1 MAYNLGMPRI
11 ERLWIK
17 PAAGASMEPAEE
29 LTIVVGEGVAGNKPQ
44 KRHVTLIA
52 QERWAELMEQMSAA
66 LDPSTRRANV
76 MLSGIDLIESTG
88 KTIRIG
94 DVELIVRGNTRPC
107 HQMEAAL
114 PGLEEAMKARW
125 GGGAWTEV
133 VTGGT
138 IRVGDNVSLA

>member
-1 MAYNLGMPRI
+1 MARI

-17 PAAGASMEPAEE
+17 PAAGAAMQPVEE
-29 LTIVVGEGVAGNKPQ
+29 LAISAESGVAGNKPQ
-44 KRHVTLIA
+44 QRPVTFIA
-52 QERWAELMEQMSAA
+52 QERWAELMEQMGSD

-76 MLSGIDLIESTG
+76 MLSGVDLIESTG

-94 DVELIVRGNTRPC
+94 DVELIVRGETRPC
-107 HQMEAAL
+107 GQMEAAL
-114 PGLEEAMKARW
+114 PGLEEAMRDRW

-138 IRVGDNVSLA
+138 IRVGDDVTIS

>member
-1 MAYNLGMPRI
+1 
-11 ERLWIK
+11 
-17 PAAGASMEPAEE
+17 MEPAEE
-29 LTIVVGEGVAGNKPQ
+29 LTIVAGEGVAGNKPQ

-52 QERWAELMEQMSAA
+52 QERWAELMEQMGADLS
-66 LDPSTRRANV
+66 PSTRRANV
-76 MLSGIDLIESTG
+76 MLSGVDLIESTG

-94 DVELIVRGNTRPC
+94 AVELIVRGHTRPC

-114 PGLEEAMKARW
+114 PGLEEAMKTRW

-138 IRVGDNVSLA
+138 IRVGDDVEMA

>member
-1 MAYNLGMPRI
+1 MKPVDELRI
-11 ERLWIK
+11 V
-17 PAAGASMEPAEE
+17 AGQG
-29 LTIVVGEGVAGNKPQ
+29 VVGNKPQ
-44 KRHVTLIA
+44 KRPVTLIA
-52 QERWAELMEQMSAA
+52 QERWAELMEQMGASLHRKIG

-138 IRVGDNVSLA
+138 IRTGDDVSIA